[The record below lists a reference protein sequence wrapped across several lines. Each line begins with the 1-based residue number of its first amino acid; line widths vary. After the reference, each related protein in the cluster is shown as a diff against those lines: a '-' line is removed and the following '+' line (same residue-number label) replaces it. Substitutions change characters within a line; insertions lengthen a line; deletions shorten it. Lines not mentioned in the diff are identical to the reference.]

1 LAILDISEPG
11 PVSSSMGIS
20 SFGARRAGWGY
31 FSTRRSVPSTTPGS
45 TSSVVLNRDVRDV
58 HGREEEEGAVI
69 DLVELGS
76 EWMTRDDGGDSGED
90 VRDTAR
96 LATGVNADVR
106 LNNVQSAVVA
116 IGVA

>member
-1 LAILDISEPG
+1 
-11 PVSSSMGIS
+11 
-20 SFGARRAGWGY
+20 
-31 FSTRRSVPSTTPGS
+31 
-45 TSSVVLNRDVRDV
+45 VVLNRDVRDV

-90 VRDTAR
+90 VRDAAR

-106 LNNVQSAVVA
+106 LNSVQSAVVA